1 MHSVVGRDLNLT
13 SGEARSDSTGIT
25 LCSVGAEVD
34 GEPVGMWR
42 ERMGDL
48 LAHPAWPVI
57 CASTRERVSGVGWA
71 RWVASARVWGRTRL
85 ATRVDHCTRR
95 TMWAVSLN
103 HGDSR

>member
-1 MHSVVGRDLNLT
+1 HRAKLDRTRWGLRCAALGPKSMGNLW
-13 SGEARSDSTGIT
+13 
-25 LCSVGAEVD
+25 
-34 GEPVGMWR
+34 GMWR

-71 RWVASARVWGRTRL
+71 RWVASVRVWGRTRL

-103 HGDSR
+103 HGDSRCQ

>member
-71 RWVASARVWGRTRL
+71 RWVASVRVWGRTRL
-85 ATRVDHCTRR
+85 ETRVEHCTLRPR
-95 TMWAVSLN
+95 WGVFLSN
-103 HGDSR
+103 GESV